1 MIPVAALLLFAAP
14 ASAALADEATPVAL
28 AGDGEA
34 VSAIEHSL
42 ANRKIR
48 VVPSAGAETV
58 QVRVQPDAAGIRL
71 SIQDRNGHTVER
83 IVANAE
89 IAAAVVESWVRDDLA
104 RPLLEPH
111 EIATP
116 ARAPTVS
123 RSPVPARPRAS
134 SGASVTVAG
143 TTSLASDGSLWTG
156 AALGACVRVGRFCV
170 GLEIQAAGD
179 LATTGNIGARY
190 VAATCDGSSASG
202 VPHQRQLTR
211 LGAEAL
217 LTADLPLRIGA
228 GTLGP
233 GIGLGAGWLSTI
245 AVLDDQS
252 ANATTVGLRAETRI
266 LLSWPLAWGLAV
278 DAGLWADVLP
288 FAHRD
293 TFTTGGF
300 ELPGEPLGFLR
311 AQLGLRYGP
320 LDRAR

>member
-1 MIPVAALLLFAAP
+1 MIPAVALLLLAAP
-14 ASAALADEATPVAL
+14 AGAVRADEAAVVAL
-28 AGDGEA
+28 VGDGET
-34 VSAIEHSL
+34 VSALTQRL
-42 ANRKIR
+42 ADRRIA
-48 VVPSAGAETV
+48 VVSPAGTETV

-111 EIATP
+111 EIAILERTP
-116 ARAPTVS
+116 PVS
-123 RSPVPARPRAS
+123 RSPVPARPRPS
-134 SGASVTVAG
+134 SGPSVTVAG
-143 TTSLASDGSLWTG
+143 TTSLATDGSLWIG
-156 AALGACVRVGRFCV
+156 AALGACVRVGALCV

-179 LATTGNIGARY
+179 SATMGNIGARY
-190 VAATCDGSSASG
+190 AAACDGSSASSQ
-202 VPHQRQLTR
+202 PQQRQLTR

-217 LTADLPLRIGA
+217 LTADLPLRIRSA
-228 GTLGP
+228 TFGP
-233 GIGLGAGWLSTI
+233 GIGLGAGWLSTN
-245 AVLDDQS
+245 AALDDRS
-252 ANATTVGLRAETRI
+252 ASATTVGLRVETRV

-288 FAHRD
+288 FAHRSI
-293 TFTTGGF
+293 FTSGEF

-320 LDRAR
+320 LDRMR